1 MQAVFWLAN
10 THMSKSK
17 YACMPQDERNR
28 QVEER
33 MMKFRAA
40 FDALDLNKD
49 GVLDAE
55 EYAKQML
62 EAAGVG
68 FEGKIP
74 ADRLKD
80 LLAVDVLDDAGFE
93 ALLKEMMVEEQRK
106 KLMADDGF
114 EGSWPEYCT
123 ERAEEQ
129 RKKLMADDGF
139 EGSWPEY
146 CTKRAEERM
155 PQFCAAFDTL
165 DTNKDGMLDAEELA
179 SYAGSI
185 DDAIYYLSEA
195 GKDEDG
201 KMSARELMVVLE
213 AGAMDDEGFKELL
226 EEMEG
231 AGGGALVA

>member
-123 ERAEEQ
+123 
-129 RKKLMADDGF
+129 
-139 EGSWPEY
+139 
-146 CTKRAEERM
+146 KRAEERM